1 MERPEK
7 SSKEAINVGLSVQ
20 ERIKLLNQKSVE
32 LPKEKSLINT
42 GSTVKER
49 LAALQQTSKVSQPK
63 DSVVSPNFIPL
74 AQRKEDWI
82 KSNKNQEKVVDN
94 PLIPEE
100 KKLESNEIFED
111 SDEEN
116 KTVLVELSK
125 PIRKRPLK
133 KLNLDF
139 E

>member
-7 SSKEAINVGLSVQ
+7 SSKEAINVGLSIQ

-74 AQRKEDWI
+74 AQRKED
-82 KSNKNQEKVVDN
+82 
-94 PLIPEE
+94 
-100 KKLESNEIFED
+100 
-111 SDEEN
+111 
-116 KTVLVELSK
+116 
-125 PIRKRPLK
+125 
-133 KLNLDF
+133 
-139 E
+139 

>member
-7 SSKEAINVGLSVQ
+7 SSKEAINVGLSIQ